1 MIDEHIE
8 KIKEMKKCCS
18 RPFFPALTLFLVV
31 LIAWGAVDIINKIKE
46 GKYIGQGIEV
56 KNTITVSD
64 SGEIFAKPDLAIID
78 FSVVTEAKTVA
89 KALSDNTVK
98 MNAVIDSTKG
108 KGVDVKDIKTTI
120 FNIYPQYEWHKDA
133 ACSIYS
139 CPENRVL
146 VGYEVT
152 QQLEVKIRDLAKTG
166 DIIQGATDAGAN
178 EVSNLYFTIDKEEDL
193 KKQARDEAIN
203 KAKTKAKELA
213 GQLGI
218 KLVRIV
224 NFSES
229 GVFPYY
235 PAPMYKGEAIGLGG
249 GEVSQ
254 IETGENKIEVTVSI
268 TYEID

>member
-18 RPFFPALTLFLVV
+18 RPFFGILTLFLVV
-31 LIAWGAVDIINKIKE
+31 LIVLGAVDIMNKIKE
-46 GKYIGQGIEV
+46 GKYIGQGIEA

-64 SGEIFAKPDLAIID
+64 SGDVYAKPDLAVID
-78 FSVVTEAKTVA
+78 FSVVTDAKTVGQ
-89 KALSDNTVK
+89 ALSDNTAK
-98 MNAVIDSTKG
+98 MNAVVDSVKGMGIDA
-108 KGVDVKDIKTTI
+108 KDIKTTI
-120 FNIYPQYEWHKDA
+120 FNIYPQYEWHEDT
-133 ACSIYS
+133 ACSIYP

-178 EVSNLYFTIDKEEDL
+178 EVSNLYFTIDKEDDL
-193 KKQARDEAIN
+193 KKQAREKAIS
-203 KAKTKAKELA
+203 KAKAKAKELA
-213 GQLGI
+213 DQLNI

-229 GVFPYY
+229 GVFPY
-235 PAPMYKGEAIGLGG
+235 PVPMYKEEATGLGAG
-249 GEVSQ
+249 SAAPQ